1 MPIKSTQLRD
11 FVVGDWRGG
20 IARISDKMTGAGAP
34 RPSGSL
40 INKMKLLVPSGTLLH
55 DNCGEIFSPTQFGL
69 LSRLARLSATCFP
82 LIISRWQTAATFTTT
97 HSRQKIL
104 KKRLPWRRVQ
114 DALRSVP
121 RAVDQRPL
129 LDPRHHV
136 AQLGADLLDRMRCA
150 FGAHRLE
157 RSLID
162 FVLQHPLLDEFA

>member
-1 MPIKSTQLRD
+1 
-11 FVVGDWRGG
+11 
-20 IARISDKMTGAGAP
+20 
-34 RPSGSL
+34 
-40 INKMKLLVPSGTLLH
+40 MKLLVPSGTLLH

-129 LDPRHHV
+129 LDPT
-136 AQLGADLLDRMRCA
+136 GARICEPRVSQTAVDQFLVLSTSA
-150 FGAHRLE
+150 
-157 RSLID
+157 RSLIHGIMSRS
-162 FVLQHPLLDEFA
+162 LAPTCSIGCAAHLARIALNEIWL